1 MMKKFLSSTLTL
13 CMMLSML
20 PAAAFAQETQMDS
33 GVPAKACIC
42 ENKCIEENVKSECL
56 VCS

>member
-13 CMMLSML
+13 CMMLSLL

-33 GVPAKACIC
+33 GVPARPVY
-42 ENKCIEENVKSECL
+42 VKIS
-56 VCS
+56 VSKKM